1 MSPADPGY
9 LTDAQVIRFTFRWHC
24 QKNQIITQPADQTKP
39 VHLIKPEKIT
49 QHCSVWDTSV
59 WGTENLWHLCG
70 DNMRRIE
77 LKMWWVVNKT
87 ESFTCTFFKKLRTA
101 IGFVLYYLWK
111 WRFTVFLMT
120 KFQKREMSGG
130 VAFPGKWFSKSSVL
144 KAKTLLEVFLYK
156 KALYNKMYKKI

>member
-9 LTDAQVIRFTFRWHC
+9 LTDARVIRFTFRWHC

-70 DNMRRIE
+70 DNMIRIE
-77 LKMWWVVNKT
+77 LKMWGVVNKT
-87 ESFTCTFFKKLRTA
+87 ESFTCTLKKKKKKLRTA

-111 WRFTVFLMT
+111 WRFTVFFYD
-120 KFQKREMSGG
+120 KIPEVRNVQWSCVSRE
-130 VAFPGKWFSKSSVL
+130 V
-144 KAKTLLEVFLYK
+144 VF
-156 KALYNKMYKKI
+156 

>member
-9 LTDAQVIRFTFRWHC
+9 LTDARVIRFTFRWHC

-70 DNMRRIE
+70 DNMIRIE
-77 LKMWWVVNKT
+77 LKMWGVVNKT
-87 ESFTCTFFKKLRTA
+87 ESFTCTLKK
-101 IGFVLYYLWK
+101 K
-111 WRFTVFLMT
+111 
-120 KFQKREMSGG
+120 KK
-130 VAFPGKWFSKSSVL
+130 
-144 KAKTLLEVFLYK
+144 KAKDCHRLCALLPLEMEIYSFFLWQNSRSEECSVELRFQGSGFLNQ
-156 KALYNKMYKKI
+156 AF